1 MTRDRAA
8 VTAAMRAVK
17 SAGTSPELVLR
28 KALSARGLR
37 YRLHYA
43 KAPGKPDI
51 AFVSAR
57 VAVFVDGDYW
67 HGNQWR
73 LRGFSSLDEQ
83 LENVANREYWK
94 RKIERNM
101 SRDREN
107 NKKLKKAG
115 WKVIRVWES
124 DIKKDAQKAADKV
137 ARAVA
142 ARAGGKK
149 R

>member
-1 MTRDRAA
+1 M
-8 VTAAMRAVK
+8 TAAMRAVK
-17 SAGTSPELVLR
+17 SVGTSPELVLR
-28 KALSARGLR
+28 KALSARGAR

-43 KAPGKPDI
+43 KAAGKPDI

-101 SRDREN
+101 ARDREN
-107 NKKLKKAG
+107 DEKLRKAG

-124 DIKKDAQKAADKV
+124 DIKKDAQKAADRIV
-137 ARAVA
+137 RAVA
-142 ARAGGKK
+142 DRAGGKK

>member
-1 MTRDRAA
+1 
-8 VTAAMRAVK
+8 MRAVK
-17 SAGTSPELVLR
+17 SQGTSPEVILR
-28 KALSARGLR
+28 KALAARGLR

-83 LENVANREYWK
+83 LENVSNKEYWK
-94 RKIERNM
+94 RKIERNIV
-101 SRDREN
+101 RDREN
-107 NKKLKKAG
+107 SEKLKKAG

-124 DIKKDAQKAADKV
+124 DIKKDAQKAADTV

-142 ARAGGKK
+142 ARAGGQKS
-149 R
+149 